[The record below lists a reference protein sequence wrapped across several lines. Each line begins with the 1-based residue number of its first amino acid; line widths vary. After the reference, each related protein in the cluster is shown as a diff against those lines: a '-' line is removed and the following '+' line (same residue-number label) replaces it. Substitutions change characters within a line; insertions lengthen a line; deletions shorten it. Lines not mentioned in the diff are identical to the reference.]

1 MRRFSFQAYCDKI
14 RPQTNLAFSLTST
27 EVSANAGPQHADI
40 PPMETI
46 IFRRSQSRNALLR
59 MIILAVAIAAV
70 VIWKIDYINAVY
82 FRDQLTVT
90 GWVIN
95 GAIVTLFG
103 LGVLKMITS
112 FLSYSREE
120 SAMIRFMKNLDND
133 ASDALKGVSKKS
145 IIARRYAT
153 LEKMHA
159 NHTPVNQSAIAST
172 LVASESTRNSFPRF
186 ISNTLILTGVFG
198 TIVSLSLALIG
209 ASDLLENAV
218 NVNGMGLVVHGM
230 STALSTTI
238 TAIACYMYFGYFYI
252 KLTDVQTNLI
262 SAIEQI
268 TTSHLLPRFQV
279 KTDSVLYEFTGLI
292 RSLQGLVRQMAD
304 SQSNFAEVEKN
315 LVETVDTYRDNVE
328 GMNQELADIKGILR
342 IGFRLGEK

>member
-1 MRRFSFQAYCDKI
+1 
-14 RPQTNLAFSLTST
+14 
-27 EVSANAGPQHADI
+27 
-40 PPMETI
+40 
-46 IFRRSQSRNALLR
+46 
-59 MIILAVAIAAV
+59 MILLAVAVAAV
-70 VIWKIDYINAVY
+70 VIWKTEYINAVY
-82 FRDQLTVT
+82 FRDQLTAT
-90 GWVIN
+90 GWIVN
-95 GAIVTLFG
+95 GAILTLFG
-103 LGVLKMITS
+103 LGVLKMIII
-112 FLSYSREE
+112 FLSYAREE
-120 SAMIRFMKNLDND
+120 AAMVRFLKNISTESADT
-133 ASDALKGVSKKS
+133 LKGISRKS

-153 LEKMHA
+153 LEKLHA
-159 NHTPVNQSAIAST
+159 AHTPVNQSALAST

-238 TAIACYMYFGYFYI
+238 TAIACYMYFGYFFI

-262 SAIEQI
+262 SAIEQV
-268 TTSHLLPRFQV
+268 TTSHLMPRFQMQ
-279 KTDSVLYEFTGLI
+279 TDSVLYEFTGLI
-292 RSLQGLVRQMAD
+292 RSLQGLVQQM
-304 SQSNFAEVEKN
+304 SQSQANFTEVEKN
-315 LVETVDTYRDNVE
+315 LVETVEAYRDNVE